1 MKKSIGM
8 VISHKENENR
18 RALVPDDVAH
28 IINKNY
34 IFIEQGYGEVLG
46 YSDDLYLEA
55 GIGGVCS
62 HDEVLLKDI
71 VCDPKIGDGDYLR
84 VLYMVKQSLD
94 GYMPFK
100 KEIYVTR
107 LLMENSQLLL
117 GRICTKVAVTAFGA
131 TTRLQAKPLSCMLFC
146 SMASFLITVKL
157 RCLDAVM

>member
-71 VCDPKIGDGDYLR
+71 VCDPKIGDGDYLSS
-84 VLYMVKQSLD
+84 LYGQTIFGWIHAVQNRD
-94 GYMPFK
+94 
-100 KEIYVTR
+100 
-107 LLMENSQLLL
+107 
-117 GRICTKVAVTAFGA
+117 ICDKIVNRKLTAFAGSPVNP
-131 TTRLQAKPLSCMLFC
+131 R
-146 SMASFLITVKL
+146 V
-157 RCLDAVM
+157 